1 MSRDIRNGIFGGAQT
16 PPGSRLEAGVSP
28 VTGENKSRLRARAGR
43 FDRCKIL
50 LVDDY
55 PDLQETTSLLVEA
68 LGHHTRAVDNAPDAV
83 LETARFDPDIVF
95 LDIAMPQMDG
105 FEAASAI
112 RLGPNGKR
120 PFLVALTALSSP
132 GIETPLVRQV
142 STSTCASR
150 SRRMP

>member
-1 MSRDIRNGIFGGAQT
+1 M
-16 PPGSRLEAGVSP
+16 
-28 VTGENKSRLRARAGR
+28 
-43 FDRCKIL
+43 CKIL

-55 PDLQETTSLLVEA
+55 PDLLETTSLLFEA
-68 LGHHTRAVDNAPDAV
+68 LGHDTRAVDNAPDAV

-112 RLGPNGKR
+112 RVGHNGKR

-132 GIETPLVRQV
+132 GIETATRAAGFDFYMRKPV
-142 STSTCASR
+142 STHALIALVDDL
-150 SRRMP
+150 SRRLRTTPAATPAEA